1 MPTSCLHAAPAM
13 APLALVTRVAHVTHV
28 TLITLITLITH
39 VTRLKRR
46 LSLLTLAS
54 CLTLG
59 ITPAAAQTPD
69 DDAAHSAGASDYAL
83 LCAGCHEGALLEAP
97 QRSALA
103 LFSPA
108 RIVESL
114 ESGIMATQGMPLTRA
129 KKRDV
134 AFFLT
139 GKRVDETASQVM
151 TFACDSPL
159 SNGTALDQPPL
170 WNGWG
175 AGINNSRH
183 QFNETLLTPD
193 NVSELSLDW
202 AFAFPE
208 ATRSRSQ
215 PLVTPQAVFIG
226 SQEGVVYALD
236 SANGCPIWTY
246 DAEAEVRSAVIL
258 DLDEQGKPETL
269 LFGDFGANAHAVDA
283 QTGELRWKTS
293 VHEHR
298 LATITGATAVADGIL
313 VVPVSSLEIIA
324 ASRNEY
330 SCCSFRGAVVGL
342 SIATG
347 EILWTHYTTP
357 PPQPTSKNRLGTQ
370 MQGPS
375 GAPVWSGIT
384 IDTKRSLVYATTGEN
399 YSSPATKTSDAVIAI
414 DLYTGERHWVRQVT
428 TNDAWNGACSTGG
441 FNCPEEKGPDFDF
454 GAAALLIESKSGQD
468 LLVVG
473 QKSGM
478 VYALDP
484 DADGELLWETRAGSG
499 GTMGG
504 IHYGMSSD
512 GDGLFV
518 GVSDLPTNNPYNVGE
533 GQPGIHRLDLA
544 SGAIEWRNLLP
555 NVCGETKFLC
565 FQGISAA
572 VSSSPGLVFAGG
584 LDGMLRAFDAE
595 SGAILWE
602 TNTVQEYGDVNGVRG
617 FGGAIEADGPVI
629 AGGSVYIT
637 SGYEKWGEQPGN
649 MLLVYS
655 IKK

>member
-13 APLALVTRVAHVTHV
+13 PPLALVTRVSNA
-28 TLITLITLITH
+28 
-39 VTRLKRR
+39 KRH

-59 ITPAAAQTPD
+59 FTSTSAQTAG
-69 DDAAHSAGASDYAL
+69 DDAARSAGASDYAL

-357 PPQPTSKNRLGTQ
+357 PPQPTSKNETQ
-370 MQGPS
+370 SRVCDDRRELFLACNEDKRCGDCDR
-375 GAPVWSGIT
+375 PVHG
-384 IDTKRSLVYATTGEN
+384 
-399 YSSPATKTSDAVIAI
+399 
-414 DLYTGERHWVRQVT
+414 
-428 TNDAWNGACSTGG
+428 
-441 FNCPEEKGPDFDF
+441 
-454 GAAALLIESKSGQD
+454 
-468 LLVVG
+468 
-473 QKSGM
+473 
-478 VYALDP
+478 
-484 DADGELLWETRAGSG
+484 
-499 GTMGG
+499 
-504 IHYGMSSD
+504 
-512 GDGLFV
+512 
-518 GVSDLPTNNPYNVGE
+518 
-533 GQPGIHRLDLA
+533 
-544 SGAIEWRNLLP
+544 
-555 NVCGETKFLC
+555 
-565 FQGISAA
+565 
-572 VSSSPGLVFAGG
+572 
-584 LDGMLRAFDAE
+584 
-595 SGAILWE
+595 
-602 TNTVQEYGDVNGVRG
+602 
-617 FGGAIEADGPVI
+617 
-629 AGGSVYIT
+629 
-637 SGYEKWGEQPGN
+637 
-649 MLLVYS
+649 
-655 IKK
+655 